1 MHQPLIGKIATAVGL
16 IAGLALNNA
25 QLDST
30 HPYVPT
36 AEDKAFHYVS
46 DAERKRKAKARKAQK
61 AAKKARRRN
70 RGR

>member
-16 IAGLALNNA
+16 TAGLALDNA
-25 QLDST
+25 QLDSL
-30 HPYVPT
+30 HPSAPP
-36 AEDKAFHYVS
+36 AANKAFHCAR
-46 DAERKRKAKARKAQK
+46 DAERKRKARKAQK

>member
-1 MHQPLIGKIATAVGL
+1 MHQPLIGEIATAVGL
-16 IAGLALNNA
+16 TAGLALNNA
-25 QLDST
+25 QLDSL
-30 HPYVPT
+30 HPYVP
-36 AEDKAFHYVS
+36 AAANKDLHYVS